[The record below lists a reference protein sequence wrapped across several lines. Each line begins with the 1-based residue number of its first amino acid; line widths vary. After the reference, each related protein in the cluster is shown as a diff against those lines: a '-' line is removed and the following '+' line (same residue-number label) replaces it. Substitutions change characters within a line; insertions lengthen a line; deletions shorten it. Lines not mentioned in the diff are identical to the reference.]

1 MKLIYISYI
10 FITLITL
17 MQQMFTSTFYGYI
30 LYLDWKGEDNIEIRL
45 NLLPNPT
52 SFTVLDIAYMF
63 STLRS
68 CLK

>member
-30 LYLDWKGEDNIEIRL
+30 LYLDWKGRG
-45 NLLPNPT
+45 
-52 SFTVLDIAYMF
+52 
-63 STLRS
+63 
-68 CLK
+68 